1 MLILKLLIR
10 NAFRHKLRSCLT
22 ILGITIAILAFG
34 LLRTVLTAWYSGIDA
49 SSASR
54 LVTRNAISLAHTMP
68 LSYKEKIRMID
79 GVKAVSPGWWFGGI
93 YIDKKNFFPNM
104 AYEPVSFL
112 EMYPEYVLT
121 ADEKLVFIKDRKG
134 CIVGRKTA
142 ARFGWKIGDT
152 ITLDGTIFTGKWD
165 FTIRGI
171 YQGRDKNTDETAL
184 FFQFDYLNET
194 MKKTVKPRADQ
205 VGFYIVS
212 VKDPDRGA
220 EIAIAI
226 DKLFKN
232 SYAETLTESEKSFT
246 KSFLSMMEAII
257 MAIEIVSY
265 IIIIIIMAVMVNTM
279 AMTTRERI
287 GEYAVLKT
295 MGFDGRHIA
304 TIIFGESFVITAMGL
319 ILGVAL
325 TYPAAKIFSKLVG
338 PAFPSFIVQPKSI
351 YLDIAAAM
359 IIAVIAALVPT
370 WQAINIRIADGLRRI
385 Q

>member
-1 MLILKLLIR
+1 
-10 NAFRHKLRSCLT
+10 
-22 ILGITIAILAFG
+22 LGITIAILAFG
-34 LLRTVLTAWYSGIDA
+34 LLQTVLTAWYSGIDA
-49 SSASR
+49 SSSSR

-93 YIDKKNFFPNM
+93 YIDRKNFFPNF

-112 EMYPEYVLT
+112 EMCPEYVLT
-121 ADEKLVFIKDRKG
+121 TDEKLAFIKDRKG

-152 ITLDGTIFTGKWD
+152 VTLDGTIFTGKWD
-165 FTIRGI
+165 FTVRGI
-171 YQGRDKNTDETAL
+171 YKGKDKNTDETL
-184 FFQFDYLNET
+184 FFFQFDYLNET
-194 MKKTVKPRADQ
+194 IKKTVKSRADQ
-205 VGFYIVS
+205 VGFYFIS
-212 VKDPDRGA
+212 VKDPDRA
-220 EIAIAI
+220 ADIAIAI

-232 SYAETLTESEKSFT
+232 SYAETLTESEKSFA
-246 KSFLSMMEAII
+246 KHFLSMMEAII

-265 IIIIIIMAVMVNTM
+265 IIIVIIMAVMANTM

-295 MGFDGRHIA
+295 MGFGGRHIA
-304 TIIFGESFVITAMGL
+304 TIIFGESFVITALGC
-319 ILGVAL
+319 ILGIAL
-325 TYPAAKIFSKLVG
+325 TYPSASIFSKTVG

-351 YLDIAAAM
+351 YLDIAAAL
-359 IIAVIAALVPT
+359 IVAVIAALVPT